1 LLIQKKREKQTSA
14 PVSDK
19 IEDIA
24 KSEKFIFEGELS
36 KLHKPGENPQ
46 IKPELMKEHLK
57 RTGGK
62 VITRF
67 PPEPNGYLHIGHAKA
82 ININFG
88 YAKAYNGITY
98 LRYDDTNPEAEEG
111 IYFDMILD
119 TVRWLGYEP
128 FQITYS
134 SDHFQRL
141 YELAV
146 ELIKKDK
153 AYVCFC
159 TPEEIQAH
167 RGGESR
173 GPRTECIHRN
183 RPIQESLEEFQKMKD
198 GKYEEG
204 IATLRMK
211 MDMQN
216 PNPQFWDLVAYRV
229 LYTPHHRT
237 GKDWCIY
244 PTYDY
249 THCLC
254 DSFEDITHS
263 MCTTEFQLSRE
274 SYYWLVDALELYK
287 PVQWEYGRLNL
298 TNTVMSKR
306 KLNKLV
312 TDGFVAGW
320 DDPRLPTIAG
330 FRRRG
335 FTPQAVNAFVREM
348 GVTTA
353 NTTIN
358 VDRLEHYVRMHL
370 NQVAPRVFM
379 LMEPLLVTI
388 TNVPDDFALE
398 CTIPAKF
405 ANTDKDRTITLK
417 KRIFIDSSDFR
428 EDEDPN
434 FFRLTPGKAVG
445 LLHTPFPI
453 TCTKVNKDSSGRI
466 SSIEVTYDEG
476 SKMKPKTY
484 IQWLNDEAIT
494 VETRLY
500 GKLFVHENPQS
511 KEQVPEGW
519 LSDLNSE
526 SLVVANQSMVEPFVK
541 SEAVGYT
548 FQAVRVGYFC
558 IDKDSSAEV
567 VVLNRTVTLKEDSKK
582 I

>member
-1 LLIQKKREKQTSA
+1 
-14 PVSDK
+14 
-19 IEDIA
+19 
-24 KSEKFIFEGELS
+24 
-36 KLHKPGENPQ
+36 LHKPGENPQ
-46 IKPELMKEHLK
+46 IRPELIVDHLK

-62 VITRF
+62 VVTRF
-67 PPEPNGYLHIGHAKA
+67 PPEPNGFLHIGHAKA
-82 ININFG
+82 INVNFG
-88 YAKAYNGITY
+88 FAKAYNGITY

-119 TVRWLGYEP
+119 TVKWLGFEP
-128 FQITYS
+128 YQITYS

-159 TPEEIQAH
+159 TPDEIFER
-167 RGGESR
+167 RGGETR
-173 GPRTECIHRN
+173 GPRSACSYRK
-183 RPIQESLEEFQKMKD
+183 RPIQESLDEFQKMKD
-198 GKYEEG
+198 GKYPEG
-204 IATLRMK
+204 IATLRLK
-211 MDMQN
+211 MDLDN

-244 PTYDY
+244 PTYDF

-274 SYYWLVDALELYK
+274 SYYWLIDALELYK

-330 FRRRG
+330 IRRRG
-335 FTPQAVNAFVREM
+335 FTAQAVNAFVREM

-379 LMEPLLVTI
+379 LMDPLLVVI
-388 TNVPDDFALE
+388 TNVDDTFSLD

-405 ANTDKDRTITLK
+405 ANTEIDRKITLK
-417 KRIFIDSSDFR
+417 KQIYIDGSDFR
-428 EDEDPN
+428 EDSDPN
-434 FFRLTPGKAVG
+434 FFRLTPGNTVG
-445 LLHTPFPI
+445 LLHAPFPV
-453 TCTKVNKDSSGRI
+453 TCTSVKKDKDGKI
-466 SSIEVTYDEG
+466 VSIEVKYEIG
-476 SKMKPKTY
+476 SKEKPKTY
-484 IQWLNDEAIT
+484 IQWLNESAIT
-494 VETRLY
+494 IETRLY
-500 GKLFVHENPQS
+500 NKLFVHENPQS

-519 LSDLNSE
+519 LTDINNE
-526 SLVVANQSMVEPFVK
+526 SLVISGSSMIEPFLQ
-541 SEAVGYT
+541 SQPVGYT

-558 IDKDSSAEV
+558 IDQDTNESKL
-567 VVLNRTVTLKEDSKK
+567 VLNRTVTLKEDSKK
-582 I
+582 V